1 VAKDYEMCVAH
12 IMNTSQILKI
22 PYIVLIA
29 LKKTFTPLATYIEQ
43 NKFLCPSYRLSIIYV
58 FKSLA
63 NTSEIYKYDRS
74 YMFNLQRH
82 SKQRVTDKS
91 MTCIPEIS

>member
-43 NKFLCPSYRLSIIYV
+43 NKVGISFYV
-58 FKSLA
+58 FH
-63 NTSEIYKYDRS
+63 IYC
-74 YMFNLQRH
+74 Q
-82 SKQRVTDKS
+82 
-91 MTCIPEIS
+91 